1 MIRAYSVRST
11 SLLGAV
17 RVSPRDD
24 GDDDGDDGWV
34 CHDVFVSRLSGF
46 LVSSG
51 KQETGTRRALMLAP
65 DGSEPKR
72 PLITHSVGG

>member
-17 RVSPRDD
+17 RVPLAND
-24 GDDDGDDGWV
+24 GDDDGDDGWA
-34 CHDVFVSRLSGF
+34 CHDGFVSWLSGF

-51 KQETGTRRALMLAP
+51 KQETGTRREGLRYPPMEA
-65 DGSEPKR
+65 KR
-72 PLITHSVGG
+72 SGHL